1 MLDTLALRLITMLF
15 ALLLITAG
23 ANKLN
28 DMRRFRA
35 VLENYRIIPT
45 QIVGVFALLLPCVEI
60 LIGLG
65 WIFAWRI
72 DLVSVFTAALLAV
85 YAFAIALNLFRGRT
99 YIDCG
104 CGFSST
110 KTLGVNSEIQQLS
123 IWLVYRNILFIV
135 LALLAS
141 SETKLRAFVM
151 LDYFSIIAATIVLV
165 FAYGAFN
172 QLLVN
177 HNAIDSW
184 RKPLLQR
191 INAAHNHA
199 QDQS

>member
-1 MLDTLALRLITMLF
+1 MLDPLALRLITMLF

-23 ANKLN
+23 AHKLG
-28 DMRRFRA
+28 DLQRFQG
-35 VLENYRIIPT
+35 VLKNY
-45 QIVGVFALLLPCVEI
+45 QILPAQSVGVFGLLMPCVEI

-72 DLVSVFTAALLAV
+72 DLVSMLTAALLAV
-85 YAFAIALNLFRGRT
+85 YAFAIGLNLFRGRS

-110 KTLGVNSEIQQLS
+110 KTLSDNTEIQQLS
-123 IWLVYRNILFIV
+123 IWLVYRNILLIL
-135 LALLAS
+135 LALLAN
-141 SETKLRAFVM
+141 SEVKLRAFVM

-165 FAYGAFN
+165 FAYAAFN

-184 RKPLLQR
+184 RRPLLQKF
-191 INAAHNHA
+191 NPAHRHT
-199 QDQS
+199 QEQP

>member
-1 MLDTLALRLITMLF
+1 MLDPLALRLISMLF

-23 ANKLN
+23 AQKLT
-28 DMRRFRA
+28 DLKRFQV
-35 VLENYRIIPT
+35 VLSNY
-45 QIVGVFALLLPCVEI
+45 QILPAKLVGIAGVLLACVEI

-72 DLVSVFTAALLAV
+72 ELVSMLTAALLAV
-85 YAFAIALNLFRGRT
+85 YALAMGLNLFRGRT

-104 CGFSST
+104 CGFSSA
-110 KTLGVNSEIQQLS
+110 KTRSENGNIQQLS
-123 IWLVYRNILFIV
+123 VWLVYRNMLLIL
-135 LALLAS
+135 LALLAN
-141 SETKLRAFVM
+141 SELKLRPFVM
-151 LDYFSIIAATIVLV
+151 LDYFSIIAATIALV

-184 RKPLLQR
+184 RRPLLQKAS
-191 INAAHNHA
+191 AAHEHTRE
-199 QDQS
+199 QS

>member
-1 MLDTLALRLITMLF
+1 MLDPLALRLITMLF

-23 ANKLN
+23 SHKLG
-28 DMRRFRA
+28 DLQRFQA
-35 VLENYRIIPT
+35 VLKNY
-45 QIVGVFALLLPCVEI
+45 QILPAHTVGVLGLLLPCAEI

-65 WIFAWRI
+65 WVFAWRL
-72 DLVSVFTAALLAV
+72 DLVSMMTAALLAI
-85 YAFAIALNLFRGRT
+85 YAFAIGVNLFRGRT

-104 CGFSST
+104 CGFSAT
-110 KTLGVNSEIQQLS
+110 KKMSDNGEIQQLS
-123 IWLVYRNILFIV
+123 IWLVYRNMLLIL
-135 LALLAS
+135 LALLANT
-141 SETKLRAFVM
+141 EIKLRAFVM

-184 RKPLLQR
+184 RRPLLQKV
-191 INAAHNHA
+191 NAAHRHSRE
-199 QDQS
+199 QS